1 MILLPLVLAL
11 AQQAPAAQA
20 ALQAAQAAP
29 RAAPTFVRPR
39 DPFVFRC
46 VLDKR
51 VRMVTVALSD
61 ELWAAWDT
69 QQCGFVKAWKGG
81 VKFDG
86 AVYTT
91 AHGPTPTSLGLAY
104 TEGLDGDVWYADVG
118 GKPVAVHAVWRGYR
132 LEHGACVLLYDV
144 VLPDGRAVR
153 VEERPEFVVPE
164 RIFTATQVEEWG
176 LVPGLPGLVRR
187 FHAPAVP
194 EGVLVAVLV
203 RSDASRGRF
212 IDAGGARAE
221 KLIDVKDEK
230 GQVTDTRI
238 HSQIWL
244 DAKRK
249 TNSLIQFFDLLELPQ
264 AEPEAAP
271 EPDAAGGAR

>member
-1 MILLPLVLAL
+1 MILVPLLLAL
-11 AQQAPAAQA
+11 AQQAPHT
-20 ALQAAQAAP
+20 P
-29 RAAPTFVRPR
+29 MEVVRPR

-61 ELWAAWDT
+61 DLWACWDT
-69 QQCGFVKAWKGG
+69 RQCGFTKAWKGG

-104 TEGLDGDVWYADVG
+104 TEGLDGDVWFADVG
-118 GKPVAVHAVWRGYR
+118 GKQVEADAVWRGYR
-132 LEHGACVLLYDV
+132 IEHGACVLLYDI

-153 VEERPEFVVPE
+153 VEERPEFVHPE
-164 RIFTATQVEEWG
+164 QIFNATQVEEWG
-176 LVPGLPGLVRR
+176 LVAGLPGLVRR

-194 EGVLVAVLV
+194 EDMLVAVLV

-221 KLIDVKDEK
+221 KLIDVKDAK
-230 GQVTDTRI
+230 GQVVDTRI
-238 HSQIWL
+238 HSQMWL
-244 DAKRK
+244 NAQRK
-249 TNSLIQFFDLLELPQ
+249 TNSLIQFFDPIELPKM
-264 AEPEAAP
+264 EPEAGPKPA
-271 EPDAAGGAR
+271 AAGGAR